1 MLADSVDELAEAVG
15 VVAPTDSDV
24 VFGRSAPRHPAA
36 TAMRD
41 KAKTV
46 RALGRDMD
54 LLLTMWRAWRR
65 EWTSERHS

>member
-1 MLADSVDELAEAVG
+1 MLADSVDEFAETVG

-24 VFGRSAPRHPAA
+24 ALGRSAPRHPAA
-36 TAMRD
+36 TVMRD

>member
-1 MLADSVDELAEAVG
+1 
-15 VVAPTDSDV
+15 
-24 VFGRSAPRHPAA
+24 
-36 TAMRD
+36 MRD